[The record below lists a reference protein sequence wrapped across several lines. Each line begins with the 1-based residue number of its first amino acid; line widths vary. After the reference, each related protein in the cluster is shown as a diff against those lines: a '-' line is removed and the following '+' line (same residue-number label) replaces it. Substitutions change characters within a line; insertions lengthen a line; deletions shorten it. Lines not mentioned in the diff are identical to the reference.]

1 MNKILVVTGG
11 AGFVGSN
18 LIEFLLKKTKYKII
32 SLDDYSS
39 GSKKNHIYN
48 KRIKYLKCHTKN
60 ISIKLNKYKAN
71 RLAILEEKIDEYQ
84 NTQPVMVNR
93 SIAEKAVSKKKDIRS
108 IDYKIENEIL
118 IIQHVENICKNISF
132 ATNDIKNLVELMKLE
147 MQ

>member
-1 MNKILVVTGG
+1 MNIYEIIEQYTIESSIDTNIDRLNVTDIQEKLVNNKHKWS
-11 AGFVGSN
+11 AR
-18 LIEFLLKKTKYKII
+18 LI
-32 SLDDYSS
+32 
-39 GSKKNHIYN
+39 NH
-48 KRIKYLKCHTKN
+48 K
-60 ISIKLNKYKAN
+60 IKLNKYKAN

-118 IIQHVENICKNISF
+118 IIQHVENIYKNISF